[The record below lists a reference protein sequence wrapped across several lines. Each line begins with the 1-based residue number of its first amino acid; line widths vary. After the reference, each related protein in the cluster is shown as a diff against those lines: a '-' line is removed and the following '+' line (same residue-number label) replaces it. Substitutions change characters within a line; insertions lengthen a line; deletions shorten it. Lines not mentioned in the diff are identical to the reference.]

1 MRKKE
6 KYYLVEFK
14 IYQYNSGRADNGT
27 FEVRLR
33 YNTLEEAINI
43 KKWVDMIYD
52 IEDPDLMPEEVSE
65 WYGELILDHTVIG
78 GFINSEAKVIAKYN
92 VEIEIDII

>member
-14 IYQYNSGRADNGT
+14 VYQYNSGRADNGT

-33 YNTLEEAINI
+33 YNTLEEAIKI

-52 IEDPDLMPEEVSE
+52 IEDPDLIPEDVRE
-65 WYGELILDHTVIG
+65 WYGELITDYTAIG
-78 GFINSEAKVIAKYN
+78 GFIDSEAKVIAKYD
-92 VEIEIDII
+92 VEIEVNII